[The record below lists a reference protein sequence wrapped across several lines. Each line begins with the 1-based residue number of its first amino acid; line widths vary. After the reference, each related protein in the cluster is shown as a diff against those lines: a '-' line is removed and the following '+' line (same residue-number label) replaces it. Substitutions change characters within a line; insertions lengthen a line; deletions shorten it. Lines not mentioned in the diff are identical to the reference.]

1 MAVLLEQ
8 LPLRVL
14 FATSAMVAPA
24 VSNTWSHERIQVMQ
38 HEAVAKLH
46 YQSRVSSQAEDGPSE
61 KYEFEAIPL
70 VPVQTVRVRFR
81 DIGQLPPMNLEDEIG
96 EFIDD

>member
-1 MAVLLEQ
+1 MAALVEQ
-8 LPLRVL
+8 LPPLFL

-24 VSNTWSHERIQVMQ
+24 VSDTWSHERIQVMQ

-46 YQSRVSSQAEDGPSE
+46 YQSRVSSQAEDDPSE

-70 VPVQTVRVRFR
+70 VAAQTVRVRFR
-81 DIGQLPPMNLEDEIG
+81 DIGQLPPPSYFKDEPVL
-96 EFIDD
+96 DD